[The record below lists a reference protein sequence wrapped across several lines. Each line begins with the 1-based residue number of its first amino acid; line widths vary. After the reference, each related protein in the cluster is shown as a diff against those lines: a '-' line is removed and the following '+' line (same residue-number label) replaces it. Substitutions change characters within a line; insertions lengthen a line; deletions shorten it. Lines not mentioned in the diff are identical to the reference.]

1 MDRLDVAIVG
11 GGLAAASAAESYRQ
25 AGGEGDVTIFSQ
37 EPDLPVHRPPLS
49 EEYLRGDAPLS
60 TVHVH
65 TEEFYRGSTIS
76 VRLNSRVERI
86 DPAAQTLFLSGGEAV
101 EWDNCVLA
109 TGARSR
115 HLRIPGFDLPGV
127 YYLRSLTSA
136 HELLAAYPQAQNVVI
151 IGAGFIGMEVAAT
164 LTQKGVSC
172 TVLEMAPRIWS
183 GLVPEVT
190 ASFMKR
196 YFEVKG
202 VHFLFNTS
210 VQALEGDSRV
220 QSVALSDGSSIPAD
234 LVVAGVGAALNVELA
249 ENAGLRVDHG
259 VIVNDLFRTSH
270 PNMYAIG
277 DIANFPDPI
286 AGHIHLEH
294 WDNALAQGRAVG
306 KTLAGHPEPFQHVA
320 YFFSDLFDLS
330 LNMIGYPAGW
340 DDIQLR
346 GNLEAGTFTTVY
358 LKEGIIRAALMV
370 NDDAEFNNWSKVVAA
385 QTPIERVEQT
395 SGLALA

>member
-1 MDRLDVAIVG
+1 
-11 GGLAAASAAESYRQ
+11 
-25 AGGEGDVTIFSQ
+25 
-37 EPDLPVHRPPLS
+37 
-49 EEYLRGDAPLS
+49 
-60 TVHVH
+60 
-65 TEEFYRGSTIS
+65 
-76 VRLNSRVERI
+76 
-86 DPAAQTLFLSGGEAV
+86 
-101 EWDNCVLA
+101 
-109 TGARSR
+109 
-115 HLRIPGFDLPGV
+115 
-127 YYLRSLTSA
+127 
-136 HELLAAYPQAQNVVI
+136 
-151 IGAGFIGMEVAAT
+151 
-164 LTQKGVSC
+164 
-172 TVLEMAPRIWS
+172 
-183 GLVPEVT
+183 
-190 ASFMKR
+190 MKR

-259 VIVNDLFRTSH
+259 VIVDDLFRTSH

-277 DIANFPDPI
+277 DIANFPEPI

-306 KTLAGHPEPFQHVA
+306 KTLVGHPEPFQHVA